1 MERTSQGGG
10 RTEGAY
16 EKRDMSVRVIGRF
29 LAGLVVTVIVVLGL
43 MWRLFD
49 YYQTGE
55 ARREVPPSPLAEA
68 RQIPPGPTLQVTPQ
82 QDLKAM
88 RSEEDVLLHSYGWL
102 DQRAG
107 IVRIPIER
115 AMKLLAERGLPNQS
129 QKGSGQ

>member
-1 MERTSQGGG
+1 
-10 RTEGAY
+10 
-16 EKRDMSVRVIGRF
+16 
-29 LAGLVVTVIVVLGL
+29 
-43 MWRLFD
+43 
-49 YYQTGE
+49 
-55 ARREVPPSPLAEA
+55 
-68 RQIPPGPTLQVTPQ
+68 VTPQ